1 MTLDEK
7 QLLFK
12 DVIGASVKDMRNS
25 LGQVLYKL
33 EEAPEFTGQN
43 QQASDALAEAQY
55 EVIRIENVVNQLHGL
70 YLLENDSLAVQRQET
85 YLYELVEDVVANMG
99 SLLQAKQIDFS
110 IKGEDICWYVD
121 PYLLSC
127 VLQITL
133 LNAIRY
139 TKDRIA
145 VSLSAHENGTMI
157 SVIDNGQGYPDS
169 VLESFQALVAGEAVR
184 HISSQNTSWL
194 YCERIAALHVN
205 QGKQGYTRLS
215 NDGATGGG
223 RIDIFLP

>member
-33 EEAPEFTGQN
+33 EEAPEFAVQSQPTS
-43 QQASDALAEAQY
+43 AALAEAQY
-55 EVIRIENVVNQLHGL
+55 EVIRIQNVVNQLHGL

-85 YLYELVEDVVANMG
+85 YLYELIEDVQANMG

-110 IKGEDICWYVD
+110 IEGEDLCWYVD
-121 PYLLSC
+121 PYLISC
-127 VLQITL
+127 VLQIML

-139 TKDRIA
+139 TENRIS
-145 VSLSAHENGTMI
+145 VSLAPYENGTMI

-169 VLESFQALVAGEAVR
+169 VLESFQALVAGEAVSR
-184 HISSQNTSWL
+184 ISSQNTSWL

-205 QGKQGYTRLS
+205 QGKPGFTRLS
-215 NDGATGGG
+215 NDAETGGG